1 MLRKSFLNF
10 FPYNT
15 NGNRGVGCG
24 LNNVQKTRE
33 GDPLTG
39 RTTAAEDFG
48 PMPQAN
54 VQTTAVPQ
62 MNTQAAAT
70 QQSVNPVTGINPITG
85 APINGG
91 GVMGL

>member
-1 MLRKSFLNF
+1 MRTEQC
-10 FPYNT
+10 PE
-15 NGNRGVGCG
+15 
-24 LNNVQKTRE
+24 TRE

-54 VQTTAVPQ
+54 VQAVAVPQ
-62 MNTQAAAT
+62 VNTQAAAT
-70 QQSVNPVTGINPITG
+70 QQSMNPVTGINPITG

>member
-1 MLRKSFLNF
+1 
-10 FPYNT
+10 
-15 NGNRGVGCG
+15 
-24 LNNVQKTRE
+24 
-33 GDPLTG
+33 
-39 RTTAAEDFG
+39 
-48 PMPQAN
+48 MPQAN